1 MEPVYQKKTQVSA
14 SVTDDTYNRV
24 LREAARR
31 GVTVSELV
39 RHYVEEGLSNPIPRE
54 LRALHDRISTTESV
68 LRELYE
74 MAVMNW
80 AQVQKDVPKPLPPV
94 PLLWMPGAFEG
105 WKEQLSKRGLV
116 NEKTGKLAYEE
127 LEEKYKGAPD
137 YDDPY
142 DMGPEETQQMLRD
155 MWIADG
161 SWTKDEEV
169 SYQEKMKRLAEEKQ
183 GRLREGAGLP
193 AKKRPYNRKK
203 KRGPKPKR

>member
-1 MEPVYQKKTQVSA
+1 MEPVYQKKTQVA
-14 SVTDDTYNRV
+14 AAVTDDTYNRV

-39 RHYVEEGLSNPIPRE
+39 RHYVEEGLSNPIPRD
-54 LRALHDRISTTESV
+54 LRALHDRISTLEGV
-68 LRELYE
+68 LKELYE

-80 AQVQKDVPKPLPPV
+80 AQVQKEVPKPLPPV
-94 PLLWMPGAFEG
+94 PLPWMPGALEE
-105 WKEQLSKRGLV
+105 WAKQLSERGLV

-127 LEEKYKGAPD
+127 LGRKHEDAPD
-137 YDDPY
+137 YDEVWQ
-142 DMGPEETQQMLRD
+142 MEEEENQRMLRD

-161 SWTKDEEV
+161 SWTKDEEL
-169 SYQEKMKRLAEEKQ
+169 SYQEKMKRWAEEKQ

-203 KRGPKPKR
+203 KRGRRRRT